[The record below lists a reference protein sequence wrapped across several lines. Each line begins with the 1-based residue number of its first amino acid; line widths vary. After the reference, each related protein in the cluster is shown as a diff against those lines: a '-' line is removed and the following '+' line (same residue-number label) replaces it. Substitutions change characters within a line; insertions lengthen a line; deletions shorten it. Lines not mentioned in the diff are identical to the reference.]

1 MMDVSRR
8 DFIKGAVA
16 TAAVAGL
23 TPEAYA
29 TRWFGG
35 TPNRIP
41 KGKDMRIVCVGCAGK
56 GESDI
61 HGAVSAGAKV
71 VGLCDVDRVRLGTA
85 INRYPGA
92 KIYKDYRKMFED
104 LGDQFDGVTIS
115 TPDHMHFPIAM
126 LAMQMGKHIYVQK
139 PCAHTIEEA
148 RIMQL
153 AAKKYGVSTI
163 MGNQGHATDATRR
176 IYAWIRNGCIGNVR
190 EVHLYSD
197 RPIWAQKTPW
207 PATAPVPPT
216 LDWNLWL
223 GTAPW
228 RPYPKGGMHFKWR
241 GYWDFGCGAIGDM
254 GCHIMDGAFWALDL
268 RDPLWVEAESDAPD
282 EDTTPTWS
290 IVTYFFPANSWRP
303 PVKMVWYDGRRPV
316 PRPADLEPG
325 RNLPNGNGQVFYG
338 SNGNLMAGCY
348 GESPRIFPEKRMKK
362 VGRPRY
368 MPPSAPDQNP
378 HKEWVESCKEGG
390 TPCGSNLVDYATKLT
405 ETALLG
411 NLAIR
416 CHRRIYWDAKTL
428 TCIGDPEATKFVR
441 CAYRVY

>member
-41 KGKDMRIVCVGCAGK
+41 KGKDMKIVCVGCSGK

-71 VGLCDVDRVRLGTA
+71 VGLCDVDRVRLGAA

-148 RIMQL
+148 RLMQM
-153 AAKKYGVSTI
+153 AAQKYGVSTI
-163 MGNQGHATDATRR
+163 MGNQD
-176 IYAWIRNGCIGNVR
+176 R
-190 EVHLYSD
+190 E
-197 RPIWAQKTPW
+197 A
-207 PATAPVPPT
+207 
-216 LDWNLWL
+216 
-223 GTAPW
+223 
-228 RPYPKGGMHFKWR
+228 
-241 GYWDFGCGAIGDM
+241 
-254 GCHIMDGAFWALDL
+254 
-268 RDPLWVEAESDAPD
+268 
-282 EDTTPTWS
+282 
-290 IVTYFFPANSWRP
+290 
-303 PVKMVWYDGRRPV
+303 
-316 PRPADLEPG
+316 
-325 RNLPNGNGQVFYG
+325 
-338 SNGNLMAGCY
+338 
-348 GESPRIFPEKRMKK
+348 
-362 VGRPRY
+362 
-368 MPPSAPDQNP
+368 
-378 HKEWVESCKEGG
+378 
-390 TPCGSNLVDYATKLT
+390 
-405 ETALLG
+405 
-411 NLAIR
+411 
-416 CHRRIYWDAKTL
+416 
-428 TCIGDPEATKFVR
+428 
-441 CAYRVY
+441 